1 MLPDG
6 HNPNSHLRLSLVF
19 RSMLYFYGGTITML
33 HVRRPD
39 QYPVV
44 ELSFFLGRQSSLKWV
59 LPKLAPS
66 IEQGCL
72 CHVQELTVEV
82 QFNKDY
88 TWDLDEE

>member
-1 MLPDG
+1 
-6 HNPNSHLRLSLVF
+6 
-19 RSMLYFYGGTITML
+19 MLYFYGGTITML